1 MQKPK
6 AKMQPKAPGEWT
18 TGLWG
23 CFSDWGNCITT
34 LFCPCITYGQIA
46 NIVQKGK
53 TSVFTEARNYAT
65 IMYFTGGCCL
75 YSCFSRSKLRHKYNL
90 PQSPCSL
97 PDCAVHFCCELCALC
112 QEYSELQG
120 RGFNMAI
127 GFDLN
132 PTDQDGMI
140 NAASI
145 DQVMTQINTLTNQD
159 GTTNAAPATQVM
171 TQADTTN
178 NHQNDHHDDY
188 QE

>member
-1 MQKPK
+1 MQKPKAKIQPK

-97 PDCAVHFCCELCALC
+97 PDCAVQFCCELCALC
-112 QEYSELQG
+112 QEYRELQG

-127 GFDLN
+127 GKLASSYAQIPTPYICIYFSNWIANMNLN
-132 PTDQDGMI
+132 NYITVLQG
-140 NAASI
+140 
-145 DQVMTQINTLTNQD
+145 NTVTVKCKAII
-159 GTTNAAPATQVM
+159 T
-171 TQADTTN
+171 
-178 NHQNDHHDDY
+178 
-188 QE
+188 